1 LRPKETINSREVK
14 MATEKRALMCVLKPD
29 KLKTT
34 SEMREMFAGSYAKF
48 LEMEEL
54 EFKCWWCDQ
63 QRKEWGA
70 LYIFKSEEALKEY
83 VASDIWQ
90 KVVPEKYGCVPTWNI
105 VEPGPILAKE
115 RIIAAENSWIVG

>member
-1 LRPKETINSREVK
+1 

-34 SEMREMFAGSYAKF
+34 SEMREMFVGSYPRF
-48 LEMEEL
+48 MEMKML

-63 QRKEWGA
+63 QKQEWGA

-90 KVVPEKYGCVPTWNI
+90 KVVPEKYGCVPIWNI
-105 VEPGPILAKE
+105 VEPGPILSKE
-115 RIIAAENSWIVG
+115 RITAAENSWITD